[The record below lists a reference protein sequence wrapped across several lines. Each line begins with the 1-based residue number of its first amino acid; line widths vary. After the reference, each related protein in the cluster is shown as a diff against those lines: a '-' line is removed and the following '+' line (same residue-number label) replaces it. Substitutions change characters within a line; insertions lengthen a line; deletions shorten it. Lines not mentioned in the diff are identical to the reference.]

1 MNESE
6 IHEKIDIIVRQ
17 TNYTFEEA
25 KEKFLQQNM
34 DYTKVIINFMNPK
47 KKIEEKKIKSVNQEI
62 FKNIRNYL
70 DNGVQDKARQRG
82 YYQENVDYKQTL
94 EIEVKD
100 KKEDKKEDNNDNTII
115 NI

>member
-25 KEKFLQQNM
+25 KEKFLEQNM
-34 DYTKVIINFMNPK
+34 DYTKVILNFMNPNK
-47 KKIEEKKIKSVNQEI
+47 KVQEQKIKSVNQEI
-62 FKNIRNYL
+62 FKNIRDYL

-82 YYQENVDYKQTL
+82 YYQDNVEYKQSL
-94 EIEVKD
+94 EIEVKN
-100 KKEDKKEDNNDNTII
+100 KEDNNDNTII